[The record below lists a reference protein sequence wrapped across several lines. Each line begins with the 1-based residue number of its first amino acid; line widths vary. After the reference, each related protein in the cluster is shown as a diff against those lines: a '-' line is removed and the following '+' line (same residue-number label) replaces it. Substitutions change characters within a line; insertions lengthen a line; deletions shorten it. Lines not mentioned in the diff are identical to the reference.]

1 MKDTEC
7 YVNKAEVKRK
17 IRVWLDY
24 RTSRQVTDGLLD
36 LIEKLPVTVKS
47 QLETTLESNWISV
60 KDRLPEEGENV
71 LTYGARPFY
80 DVFYINRLINKES
93 GEWLYDGVTHW
104 MPLPE
109 PPKDDAEYDRAGD
122 DAESEVDAD
131 V

>member
-36 LIEKLPVTVKS
+36 LIEKLPVMVKG
-47 QLETTLESNWISV
+47 QLEATLESDWISV
-60 KDRLPEEGENV
+60 KDRLPD
-71 LTYGARPFY
+71 
-80 DVFYINRLINKES
+80 DVKDVIVCDEFGLVYPA
-93 GEWLYDGVTHW
+93 YYYTFDGCWMYSFAAERCEHKITHW

-109 PPKDDAEYDRAGD
+109 PPESEDDAE
-122 DAESEVDAD
+122 
-131 V
+131 

>member
-71 LTYGARPFY
+71 LTYGARPSY
-80 DVFYINRLINKES
+80 DVVYVNRLIDKKS
-93 GEWLYDGVTHW
+93 GEWLYGEYVTHW
-104 MPLPE
+104 MPLPQ
-109 PPKDDAEYDRAGD
+109 PPTNEDENI
-122 DAESEVDAD
+122 
-131 V
+131 